1 MHASRES
8 ACRRLVAGVGYSP
21 ASTDRAV
28 RWTHDLGPDL
38 GGTDPSRM
46 AGAPTVR
53 STRVTVSAV
62 LGQLAAGRTI
72 EQLLV
77 DYPYLERDDVL
88 AVLAFA
94 SENVQRELP
103 FVAA

>member
-1 MHASRES
+1 MPIERIQ
-8 ACRRLVAGVGYSP
+8 V
-21 ASTDRAV
+21 
-28 RWTHDLGPDL
+28 
-38 GGTDPSRM
+38 DPGRM

-53 STRVTVSAV
+53 DTRLTVAAV
-62 LGQLAAGRTI
+62 LGQLAAGRTT
-72 EQLLV
+72 EQLLG

-94 SENVQRELP
+94 ADAVQRDLP